1 MSIATSEK
9 LQNITNT
16 WIIRVGSVVM
26 SIALMFSTWFLS
38 QAWDRINNMEKS
50 IRSLEISMATA
61 QSNRFTNMDWI
72 TNKTILDSEKLAI
85 DRRVMRIEEANV
97 AVKDSLIRIETAINK
112 HFGATALLSSPSIK
126 TDP

>member
-61 QSNRFTNMDWI
+61 QSNRFTSMDWI
-72 TNKTILDSEKLAI
+72 TNKTILDSDKLAI
-85 DRRVMRIEEANV
+85 DRRVMRIEETNV
-97 AVKDSLIRIETAINK
+97 AVKDSLIRIEAAMNK
-112 HFGATALLSSPSIK
+112 HLESTAPPISK
-126 TDP
+126 ADP